1 MTFAITLGLAA
12 CRGGPT
18 PNPTAGFDVTIH
30 QSGATHMVSI
40 GADGTGCQ
48 SLGSLEAVCRLAVN
62 QSPPVIGGA
71 AFGRLND
78 QDTASFEALVWRA
91 RLDADP
97 TVCERGGLLE
107 PRLST
112 CHARAVDR
120 EYRSS
125 AEAFEVEVP
134 IGS

>member
-1 MTFAITLGLAA
+1 MAFALALGLAA

-18 PNPTAGFDVTIH
+18 PNPVAGFDVTIH
-30 QSGATHMVSI
+30 ESGATHTISI
-40 GADGTGCQ
+40 GADGTGCA
-48 SLGSLEAVCRLAVN
+48 SLGSLEQVCRLAVN
-62 QSPPVIGGA
+62 QSAPVIGGA

-78 QDTASFEALVWRA
+78 QDTPSFEALVWRA

-112 CHARAVDR
+112 CYARAVDPQ
-120 EYRSS
+120 YRSR
-125 AEAFEVEVP
+125 AEGFEVEVP